1 MIRDLII
8 DRLAPTTDR
17 LHAPLDPDGALA
29 RRRDKLRGDFTLDS
43 RSHIA
48 DELMP
53 AAVLV
58 PLVEHERGVTVLL
71 IQRADNLNRHAGQVS
86 FPGGRFEDT
95 DRTVV
100 DAALRETEEE
110 IGLPPDRIE
119 VVGRLDDYVT
129 GTGFV
134 VAPVVGLIRPP
145 YTAVPDPREVADVF
159 EVPLRHF
166 MDPGNHHRESRI
178 FRGVERRFYAMPYKD
193 RYIWGATAAML
204 VNLYEVLTES
214 EPAPS

>member
-1 MIRDLII
+1 MIRDHII
-8 DRLAPTTDR
+8 ERLASTIGR
-17 LHAPLDPDGALA
+17 LKAPLDPDGALA
-29 RRRDKLRGDFTLDS
+29 RRRDKLRGDFVLDPRS
-43 RSHIA
+43 RIA

-58 PLVEHERGVTVLL
+58 PLVERDEGMTVLM
-71 IQRADNLNRHAGQVS
+71 IQRADNLNRHAGQIS
-86 FPGGRFEDT
+86 FPGGRFEEVD
-95 DRTVV
+95 DTVV

-110 IGLPPDRIE
+110 VGLAPDRIE
-119 VVGRLDDYVT
+119 IVGRLDDYVT

-145 YTAVPDPREVADVF
+145 YTAVPDPLEVADVF
-159 EVPLRHF
+159 EVPLRF
-166 MDPGNHHRESRI
+166 LMDPGNHRRESRV

-204 VNLYEVLTES
+204 VNLYELLNEA
-214 EPAPS
+214 EPASP

>member
-1 MIRDLII
+1 MIRTHII
-8 DRLAPTTDR
+8 DRLAPTAGR
-17 LHAPLDPDGALA
+17 LEAPLDPDGALA
-29 RRRDKLRGDFTLDS
+29 RRNDKMRGDFVLDPRS
-43 RSHIA
+43 RIA

-58 PLVEHERGVTVLL
+58 PLVDRAEGMTVLL
-71 IQRADNLNRHAGQVS
+71 IQRADNLNRHAGQIS
-86 FPGGRFEDT
+86 FPGGRFEEE

-110 IGLPPDRIE
+110 VGVPPDRIE
-119 VVGRLDDYVT
+119 IVGRLDDYVT

-145 YTAVPDPREVADVF
+145 YTAVPDPLEVADVF
-159 EVPLRHF
+159 EVPLRF
-166 MDPGNHHRESRI
+166 LMDPGNHRRESRI

-204 VNLYEVLTES
+204 VNLYELLTES
-214 EPAPS
+214 EPA

>member
-1 MIRDLII
+1 MIRDRII
-8 DRLAPTTDR
+8 ERLAPTAGR
-17 LHAPLDPDGALA
+17 LDAPLDADGAVA
-29 RRRDKLRGDFTLDS
+29 RRRDRLRGDFVLDP
-43 RSHIA
+43 RSDVA
-48 DELMP
+48 DNLMP

-58 PLVEHERGVTVLL
+58 PLVEHDEGMTVLL
-71 IQRADNLNRHAGQVS
+71 IQRADTLNRHAGQIS
-86 FPGGRFEDT
+86 FPGGRYEET

-100 DAALRETEEE
+100 AAALRETEEE
-110 IGLPPDRIE
+110 VGLSADRIE

-145 YTAVPDPREVADVF
+145 YTAVPDPMEVADVF
-159 EVPLRHF
+159 EVPLRF
-166 MDPGNHHRESRI
+166 FLDPANHHRESRM

-204 VNLYEVLTES
+204 VNLYEVLTEDT
-214 EPAPS
+214 PAPS